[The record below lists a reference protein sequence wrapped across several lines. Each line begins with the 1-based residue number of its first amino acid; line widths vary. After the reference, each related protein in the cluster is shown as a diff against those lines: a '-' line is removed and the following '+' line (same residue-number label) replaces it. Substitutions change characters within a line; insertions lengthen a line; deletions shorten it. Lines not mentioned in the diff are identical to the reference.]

1 MEQKPKLTAAEII
14 AFIDIELADLE
25 QRKLT
30 EANLG
35 ETIREVE
42 DLKQWLGK
50 IGLKETVALDCE
62 LLSGDD

>member
-1 MEQKPKLTAAEII
+1 MAE
-14 AFIDIELADLE
+14 LE

-50 IGLKETVALDCE
+50 IGLKETVVLDCE
-62 LLSGDD
+62 LLNGDD